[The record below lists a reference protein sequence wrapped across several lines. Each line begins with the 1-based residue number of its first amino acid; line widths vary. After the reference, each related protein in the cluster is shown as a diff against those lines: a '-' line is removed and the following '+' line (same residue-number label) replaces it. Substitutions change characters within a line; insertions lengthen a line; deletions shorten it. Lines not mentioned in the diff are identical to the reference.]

1 MRAVY
6 LRSLIVFIFIT
17 SLVFTTTAQ
26 DKDQRSVLTQLSDEL
41 NKEHQLKREEVL
53 LRARRLGIPVRQI
66 TKEGITIELQGFENG
81 QPVYYITHNRAGA
94 NTIKTNELWPGGATG
109 LDLTGQGQKLGMW
122 DAGATRLS
130 HQELTGRVTQADDAT
145 ILHDH
150 ATHVATTMIGAGV
163 VSDARGMSYQATLD
177 AYDWNNDLSEMAA
190 AAANGLKVSQHSYGF
205 LTGWHY
211 SNDEW
216 FWYGNPTISE
226 TTDYRFGFYDQNT
239 QQWDVVAN
247 NAPNYLIVK
256 SAGNDRG
263 SGPAP
268 GTQHKVW
275 VSGAWELS
283 TTVREIDGATAGY
296 DCIPTNG
303 NAKNIMTVGAVTATG
318 EMSSFSSWG
327 PTDDG
332 RIKPDIVAKGVSV
345 YSGLA
350 SADDAYA
357 SWNGTSMSGP
367 MVSGS
372 VGLLLQHRQNLKGV
386 DNPMLSSS
394 MKALIIHTA
403 DELGGNPGP
412 DYSNGWGMMNTRKA
426 ADLMSKDAMDG
437 FNFNIRE
444 YTLNNG
450 QTIEFTVKASGDEPL
465 ITTIAWNDPA
475 GTPPAYSLNPTT
487 SMLVNDLDVRIQ
499 GNSTTYQPWI
509 LDPAIPANA
518 ATTGDNFRDNVEQVH
533 IANPVAGEIYTI
545 TINHKNALASASQM
559 VSVIVSGITSD
570 NVINPVAFSATTMGM
585 QNIKLDWTKNNQN
598 NDVLVLTSSN
608 STFGTPSNGTSYTVG
623 SDITGGGKVLYKGSA
638 VEYSHENL
646 TPGQTY
652 YYRIFSFDSENEYSS
667 GKAANATTLATDVSI
682 GNESL
687 LGRLPFNFNWDYSLT
702 QSIYLNDDIGRSE
715 GTIEAIEYA
724 YNFDAPLTNKPIKIW
739 MGETTSTNLSAGWI
753 DPASLQLVFDGNLDF
768 LAGGHTIKI
777 NLNNTFEYNGGNLV
791 IYNYK
796 SDDSWTNGKFFLSTA
811 IASSGRS
818 MYIWQD
824 DIAYDPNTPPAGSLL
839 DYFPNTTLFFKQVV
853 PTFTITMEVNPVSS
867 GTTNGA
873 GTYEQGE
880 TANLTAT
887 PAYGYS
893 FVNWT
898 EGGTEVSTQAA
909 YSFEVTADR
918 TLTAQFAI
926 NTYTLTYTAGT
937 NGSLTGTLS
946 QTVNHGASGTAITA
960 VPATNYHFVQWSD
973 GSTANPRT
981 DSNVTGNIS
990 VTAQFAINT
999 YTLTY
1004 TAGANGSLTGTLSQ
1018 TVDHGASGTAVTAV
1032 PATNYH
1038 FVQWSDGSTANPRTD
1053 ENVTGNIS
1061 VTAQFAINTY
1071 TLTYTAGANG
1081 SLTGTL
1087 SQTVNHGASGTS
1099 VTAVPATNYHFVQWS
1114 DGSTANP
1121 RTDSNVTGNISVT
1134 AQFAIN
1140 TYTLTYTAGAN
1151 GSLTGTLSQT
1161 VDHGASGTAVTAV
1174 PATNYHFV
1182 QWSDGSTANPRT
1194 DSNVTGNISVTA
1206 QFAINTYTLTYTAGT
1221 NGSLTG
1227 TLSQTVNHGA
1237 SGTAI
1242 TAVPATNYHFVQ
1254 WSDGSTANPRT
1265 DSNVTGNI
1273 SVTAQFAIN
1282 TYTLTYTAGT
1292 NGSLTGTLS
1301 QTVNHGA
1308 SGTAVTAI
1316 PATNYHFVQWSDG
1329 STANPRTDSNVTGNI
1344 SVTAQFAINTYTL
1357 TYTAGTNGSLT
1368 GTLSQTVN
1376 HGASGTSVTA
1386 VPETNYHF
1394 VQWSDG
1400 STANPRTDSNVTGN
1414 ISVTAQFA
1422 INTYTLTYTAGANGS
1437 LTGTL
1442 SQTVNHGASGT
1453 SVTAVPATNY
1463 HFVQWSDGST
1473 ANPRTDSNVTGNI
1486 SLTAQFAI
1494 NTYTLT
1500 YTAGANGS
1508 LTGTLSQTVNHGAS
1522 GTAVTA
1528 VPATNYH
1535 FVQWSDGSTA
1545 NPRTDSNVTGNIS
1558 VTAQFA
1564 INTYTLT
1571 YTAGTNGS
1579 LTGTLSQTVNH
1590 GASGTAITAV
1600 PATNYHFVQWSDGST
1615 TNPRTDSNV
1624 TDNISVTAQFAI
1636 NTYTLTYTAGANG
1649 SLTGTLSQTVN
1660 HGASGTSV
1668 TAVPETNYHFVQW
1681 SDGSNANPRT
1691 DSNVTGNISVT
1702 AQFAINTYTLTYT
1715 AGANGSLTGTLSQT
1729 VNHGASGTSV
1739 TAVPATNYHF
1749 VQWSDGSTAN
1759 PRTDSN
1765 VTGNISVTAQF
1776 ALTASSYTLTYQAGT
1791 NGSLSGDLT
1800 QTVNHG
1806 ASGTAVTA
1814 VPATNYHFVQWSDG
1828 STVNPRTDSNV
1839 TGNISVT
1846 AQFAIN
1852 TYTLTYTAGANGSL
1866 TGTLSQTVN
1875 HGASGTSVT
1884 AVPETNYHFVQWS
1897 DGSTA
1902 NPRTDSNVTGNI
1914 SVTAQF
1920 AINTYT
1926 LTYTAGT
1933 NGSLTGTLSQTVNHG
1948 ASGTAIT
1955 AVPATNYHFVQWS
1968 DGSTTNPRTDS
1979 NVTDNIS
1986 VTAQFAINTYTLTY
2000 TAGANGSLT
2009 GTLSQTVNHGASG
2022 TSVTAVPET
2031 NYHFVQWSDGSN
2043 ANPRTDS
2050 NVTGNISV
2058 TAQFAIN
2065 TYTLTYT
2072 AGTNGSLTGTLSQ
2085 TVNHGASGTAI
2096 TAVPATNYHFVQWSD
2111 GSTANPRTDSNVTG
2125 NISVT
2130 AQFAINT
2137 YTLTYTAGTNG
2148 SLTGTLS
2155 QTVNHGASGTAV
2167 TAIPATNYHFVQW
2180 SDGST
2185 ANPRTDSN
2193 VTGNISV
2200 TAQFAINT
2208 YTLTYT
2214 AGTNGSLTGTLSQTV
2229 NHGASGTSVTAVPET
2244 NYHFVQWSDG
2254 STANPRTDSNVTGNI
2269 SVTAQFAINTYT
2281 LTYTA
2286 GANGSLTGTLSQTV
2300 NHGASGTSVTAVPA
2314 TNYHFVQWSDGSTAN
2329 PRTDSNV
2336 TGNISL
2342 TAQFAI
2348 NTYTLTYTAGANGS
2362 LTGTLSQTVNHGAS
2376 GTAVTAVPA
2385 TNYHFV
2391 QWSDGST
2398 ANPRTDSNVTG
2409 NISVTAQF
2417 AINTYTLTYTAGTN
2431 GSLTGTLSQTVN
2443 HGASGTAITAVPAT
2457 NYHFVQ
2463 WSDGSTTNPR
2473 TDSNVTDNIS
2483 VTAQFAINTYTLT
2496 YTAGANGSLTGTLSQ
2511 TVNHGASGTAVTAVP
2526 ATNYHFVQWSD
2537 GSTANPRT
2545 DENVTANI
2553 SVTAQFALTASS
2565 YTLTYQAGAN
2575 GSLSGDLIQTVN
2587 HGATGTAVTAVPA
2600 TNYHF
2605 VQWSDGSTTNPR
2617 TDSNVTGNISVTAQ
2631 FAINTYTLT
2640 YTAGA
2645 NGSLTG
2651 TLSQTVNHGA
2661 SGTAITAVPAT
2672 NYHFVQWSDGST
2684 ANPRTDSNVTGNIS
2698 VTAQFAINTYT
2709 LTYTAGANGSL
2720 TGTLSQTV
2728 NHGASGTA
2736 VTAVPATNYH
2746 FVQWSDGSTA
2756 NPRTDSN
2763 VTGNISV
2770 TAQFA
2775 IYTYTLTYTAGA
2787 NGSLTGTL
2795 SQTVNHGASGTEVT
2809 AVPATNY
2816 HFVQWSDGSTANPR
2830 TDENVTANISVTA
2843 QFALT
2848 ASSYTLTYQAG
2859 ANGSL
2864 SGDLIQ
2870 TVNHGATG
2878 TAVTAVP
2885 ATNYHFVQWSDGST
2899 TNPRTDSNV
2908 TDNISVTAQFAI
2920 NTYTLTYTAGAN
2932 GSLTGT
2938 LSQTVNHGASGTEV
2952 TAVPATNYHFV
2963 QWSDGS
2969 SANPRTDENVMGDIT
2984 VTAEFAI
2991 TEIPVY
2997 NLTLSAD
3004 PTEGG
3009 TLTGAGDY
3017 EEGSAIT
3024 ILATENEGYSFIAWI
3039 DNELNIISE
3048 HAEYTFNM
3056 PANDLTLTAYFD
3068 IIESTELVDKGN
3080 FNLYPNPS
3088 KNYVEM
3094 TSSVRITEIR
3104 VIDINGK
3111 TMEYIYD
3118 LWSFHHK
3125 LSISDYHP
3133 GLYFIHI
3140 KTENGIIIKKLQV
3153 VR

>member
-1 MRAVY
+1 MRAAY
-6 LRSLIVFIFIT
+6 LRSLIVLIFIT

-26 DKDQRSVLTQLSDEL
+26 ERDQRSVLIQLSKEM

-53 LRARRLGIPVRQI
+53 VRARRLGIPVRQVS
-66 TKEGITIELQGFENG
+66 KEGETIELQGFENG
-81 QPVYYITHNRAGA
+81 QPVYYITLNRDGA

-109 LDLTGQGQKLGMW
+109 LDLAGQGQKLGMW

-145 ILHDH
+145 SLHDH

-177 AYDWNNDLSEMAA
+177 AYDWNNDASEMAA
-190 AAANGLKVSQHSYGF
+190 AAANGLKVSQHSYGS
-205 LTGWHY
+205 LAGWHY

-216 FWYGNPTISE
+216 LWYGSPTISE
-226 TTDYRFGFYDQNT
+226 TTDFWFGFYDQKA
-239 QQWDVVAN
+239 QQWDIVAN

-263 SGPAP
+263 YGPAP
-268 GTQHKVW
+268 GTQHQ
-275 VSGAWELS
+275 AWIDGGWALS
-283 TTVREIDGATAGY
+283 TTVRDIDGGTSGY
-296 DCIPTNG
+296 DCIPTYS
-303 NAKNIMTVGAVTATG
+303 NAKNIMTVGAVTSTG
-318 EMSSFSSWG
+318 EMSSFSGWG

-345 YSGLA
+345 YSGLS

-386 DNPMLSSS
+386 DNPMLSST

-403 DELGGNPGP
+403 DALGGNPGP
-412 DYSNGWGMMNTRKA
+412 NYRNGWGMMNTRKA
-426 ADLMSKDAMDG
+426 ADLMSKDALDG
-437 FNFNIRE
+437 FNFNIKE
-444 YTLNNG
+444 YALNNG

-465 ITTIAWNDPA
+465 IATIAWNDPA

-487 SMLVNDLDVRIQ
+487 LMLVNDLDVRIQ

-518 ATTGDNFRDNVEQVH
+518 ATTGDNFRDNLEQVY
-533 IANPVAGEIYTI
+533 IANPVPGEIYTI
-545 TINHKNALASASQM
+545 TISHKNALASASQM

-585 QNIKLDWTKNNQN
+585 NQIKLGWTKNNQN
-598 NDVLVLTSSN
+598 NDVLLLTSSSN
-608 STFGTPSNGTSYTVG
+608 TFGTPTNGNSYSVG
-623 SDITGGGKVLYKGSA
+623 SEITGGGTVIYKGSV

-652 YYRIFSFDSENEYSS
+652 YYKIFSFDSENEYSS
-667 GKAANATTLATDVSI
+667 GKGVNTTTLNTDVSI
-682 GNESL
+682 GNGSYQ
-687 LGRLPFNFNWDYSLT
+687 GRLPFNFNWDYSLT
-702 QSIYLNDDIGRSE
+702 QSIYLNEDIGRSE
-715 GTIEAIEYA
+715 GTIEAIQYA
-724 YNFDAPLTNKPIKIW
+724 YNFDAPLTNKHIKIW
-739 MGETTSTNLSAGWI
+739 MGETTSTNLSGGWI
-753 DPASLQLVFDGNLDF
+753 DPASLHLVFDGNLDF
-768 LAGGHTIKI
+768 LAGEHTIKI

-791 IYNYK
+791 IYSYK
-796 SDDSWTNGKFFLSTA
+796 SDDSWTNGKFFLSTV
-811 IASSGRS
+811 IASAGRS
-818 MYIWQD
+818 RYVWQD
-824 DIAYDPNTPPAGSLL
+824 YNAYDPSSPPTGTLV
-839 DYFPNTTLFFKQVV
+839 DEFPNTKLFFKQVV
-853 PTFTITMEVNPVSS
+853 PNFTITTVVNPVSS
-867 GTTNGA
+867 GTANGA
-873 GTYEQGE
+873 GTYAQGE
-880 TANLTAT
+880 TANLTAS
-887 PAYGYS
+887 PADGYS

-898 EGGTEVSTQAA
+898 EGGTEVSTLPA

-937 NGSLTGTLS
+937 NGSLTGTTS
-946 QTVNHGASGTAITA
+946 QTVNHGASGTAVTA

-1004 TAGANGSLTGTLSQ
+1004 TAGANGSLTGTASQTVNHGASGTAVTAVPATNYHFVQWSDGSTANPRTDDNVIGDISVTAQFAINTYTLTYTAGANGSLIGTASQTVNHGASGTAVTAVPATNYHFVQWSDGSTANPRTDSNVTGNISVTAQFAFNTYTLTYTAGANGSLTGTLSQ
-1018 TVDHGASGTAVTAV
+1018 TVNHGASGTAVTAV

-1053 ENVTGNIS
+1053 ENVIGDISVTAQFAINTYALTYTAGTNGSLTGTLSQTVNHGASGTSVTAVPATNYHFVQWSDGSTANPRTDSNVTGNISVTAQFAINTYTLTYTAGTNGSLTGTLSQTVNHGASGTAVTAVPATNYHFVQWSDGSTANPRTDSNVTGNIS

-1151 GSLTGTLSQT
+1151 GSITGTLSQTVNHGASGTSVTAVPATNYHFVQWSDGSTANPRTDSNVTGNISVTAQFAINTYTLTYAAEPNGSLTGTLSQT
-1161 VDHGASGTAVTAV
+1161 VDHGASGTAVTAVPATNYHFVQWSDGSTANPRTDSNVTGNISVIAQFAINTYTLTYTAGANGSLTGTLSQTVNHGASGTAVTAVPATNYHFVQWSDGSTTNPRTDSNVTGNISVIAQFAINTYTLTYTAGANGSLTGTASQTVNHGASGTAVTAV

-1227 TLSQTVNHGA
+1227 TASQTVNHGA
-1237 SGTAI
+1237 SGTAV

-1265 DSNVTGNI
+1265 D
-1273 SVTAQFAIN
+1273 
-1282 TYTLTYTAGT
+1282 
-1292 NGSLTGTLS
+1292 
-1301 QTVNHGA
+1301 
-1308 SGTAVTAI
+1308 
-1316 PATNYHFVQWSDG
+1316 
-1329 STANPRTDSNVTGNI
+1329 
-1344 SVTAQFAINTYTL
+1344 
-1357 TYTAGTNGSLT
+1357 
-1368 GTLSQTVN
+1368 
-1376 HGASGTSVTA
+1376 
-1386 VPETNYHF
+1386 E
-1394 VQWSDG
+1394 
-1400 STANPRTDSNVTGN
+1400 NVTGN

-1437 LTGTL
+1437 LTGTA

-1453 SVTAVPATNY
+1453 AVTAVPATNY

-1473 ANPRTDSNVTGNI
+1473 ANPRTDENVTGDI
-1486 SLTAQFAI
+1486 SVTAQFAI
-1494 NTYTLT
+1494 NTYALT
-1500 YTAGANGS
+1500 YTAGTNGS

-1571 YTAGTNGS
+1571 YTAG
-1579 LTGTLSQTVNH
+1579 
-1590 GASGTAITAV
+1590 
-1600 PATNYHFVQWSDGST
+1600 
-1615 TNPRTDSNV
+1615 
-1624 TDNISVTAQFAI
+1624 
-1636 NTYTLTYTAGANG
+1636 ANG
-1649 SLTGTLSQTVN
+1649 SLTGT
-1660 HGASGTSV
+1660 A
-1668 TAVPETNYHFVQW
+1668 
-1681 SDGSNANPRT
+1681 R
-1691 DSNVTGNISVT
+1691 
-1702 AQFAINTYTLTYT
+1702 
-1715 AGANGSLTGTLSQT
+1715 
-1729 VNHGASGTSV
+1729 
-1739 TAVPATNYHF
+1739 
-1749 VQWSDGSTAN
+1749 
-1759 PRTDSN
+1759 
-1765 VTGNISVTAQF
+1765 
-1776 ALTASSYTLTYQAGT
+1776 
-1791 NGSLSGDLT
+1791 

-1814 VPATNYHFVQWSDG
+1814 VPA
-1828 STVNPRTDSNV
+1828 
-1839 TGNISVT
+1839 
-1846 AQFAIN
+1846 
-1852 TYTLTYTAGANGSL
+1852 
-1866 TGTLSQTVN
+1866 
-1875 HGASGTSVT
+1875 
-1884 AVPETNYHFVQWS
+1884 
-1897 DGSTA
+1897 
-1902 NPRTDSNVTGNI
+1902 
-1914 SVTAQF
+1914 
-1920 AINTYT
+1920 
-1926 LTYTAGT
+1926 
-1933 NGSLTGTLSQTVNHG
+1933 
-1948 ASGTAIT
+1948 
-1955 AVPATNYHFVQWS
+1955 
-1968 DGSTTNPRTDS
+1968 
-1979 NVTDNIS
+1979 
-1986 VTAQFAINTYTLTY
+1986 
-2000 TAGANGSLT
+2000 
-2009 GTLSQTVNHGASG
+2009 
-2022 TSVTAVPET
+2022 
-2031 NYHFVQWSDGSN
+2031 
-2043 ANPRTDS
+2043 
-2050 NVTGNISV
+2050 
-2058 TAQFAIN
+2058 
-2065 TYTLTYT
+2065 
-2072 AGTNGSLTGTLSQ
+2072 
-2085 TVNHGASGTAI
+2085 
-2096 TAVPATNYHFVQWSD
+2096 
-2111 GSTANPRTDSNVTG
+2111 
-2125 NISVT
+2125 
-2130 AQFAINT
+2130 
-2137 YTLTYTAGTNG
+2137 
-2148 SLTGTLS
+2148 
-2155 QTVNHGASGTAV
+2155 
-2167 TAIPATNYHFVQW
+2167 
-2180 SDGST
+2180 
-2185 ANPRTDSN
+2185 
-2193 VTGNISV
+2193 
-2200 TAQFAINT
+2200 
-2208 YTLTYT
+2208 
-2214 AGTNGSLTGTLSQTV
+2214 
-2229 NHGASGTSVTAVPET
+2229 T

-2286 GANGSLTGTLSQTV
+2286 GANGSLTGTASQTV
-2300 NHGASGTSVTAVPA
+2300 NHGASGTAVTAVPA

-2329 PRTDSNV
+2329 PRTDENV
-2336 TGNISL
+2336 TGDISV

-2348 NTYTLTYTAGANGS
+2348 NTYALTYTAGTNGS

-2417 AINTYTLTYTAGTN
+2417 AINTYTLTYTAGAN
-2431 GSLTGTLSQTVN
+2431 GSLTGTARQTVN
-2443 HGASGTAITAVPAT
+2443 HGASGTAVTAVPAT

-2463 WSDGSTTNPR
+2463 WSDGSTANPR
-2473 TDSNVTDNIS
+2473 TDSNVTGNIS

-2496 YTAGANGSLTGTLSQ
+2496 YTAGTNGSLTGTASQ

-2545 DENVTANI
+2545 DK
-2553 SVTAQFALTASS
+2553 
-2565 YTLTYQAGAN
+2565 
-2575 GSLSGDLIQTVN
+2575 
-2587 HGATGTAVTAVPA
+2587 
-2600 TNYHF
+2600 
-2605 VQWSDGSTTNPR
+2605 
-2617 TDSNVTGNISVTAQ
+2617 NVTGNISVTAQ

-2661 SGTAITAVPAT
+2661 SGTAITAVPAANYHFVQWSDGSTANPRTDENVTGNISVTAQFAINTYTLTYTAGANGSLTGTLSQTVDHGANGTAVTAVPATNYHFVQWSDGSTANPRTDSNVTGDISMTAQFTLTESSYTLTYQAGANGTLSGDLIQTVNHGANGTAVTAVPAT

-2709 LTYTAGANGSL
+2709 LTYTAETNGGL
-2720 TGTLSQTV
+2720 TGTLSQTI

-2756 NPRTDSN
+2756 NPRTDEN

-2775 IYTYTLTYTAGA
+2775 INSYTLTYTAGA

-2795 SQTVNHGASGTEVT
+2795 SQTVNHDANGTTVT

-2830 TDENVTANISVTA
+2830 TDENVTEDISVTA

-2848 ASSYTLTYQAG
+2848 AITYTLTYQAG
-2859 ANGSL
+2859 ANGTL

-2870 TVNHGATG
+2870 TVNHGANG

-2899 TNPRTDSNV
+2899 ANPRTDSNV
-2908 TDNISVTAQFAI
+2908 TGDISVTAQFAI
-2920 NTYTLTYTAGAN
+2920 NTYTLNYTAGAN

-2938 LSQTVNHGASGTEV
+2938 LSQTVDHGASGTAI

-2969 SANPRTDENVMGDIT
+2969 TANPRTDENVTEDIN

-2991 TEIPVY
+2991 TVIPVY
-2997 NLTLSAD
+2997 NLVLLAD

-3009 TLTGAGDY
+3009 KLTGAGDY
-3017 EEGSAIT
+3017 EKGSTIT
-3024 ILATENEGYSFIAWI
+3024 ILATENEGYRFIAWT
-3039 DNELNIISE
+3039 DKDLNIISD

-3056 PANDLTLTAYFD
+3056 PANDLALTAYYD
-3068 IIESTELVDKGN
+3068 IIESTELIEKGK
-3080 FNLYPNPS
+3080 FKLYPNPAS
-3088 KNYVEM
+3088 NYVEI
-3094 TSSVRITEIR
+3094 TSSILISEIRIT
-3104 VIDINGK
+3104 DINGR
-3111 TMEYIYD
+3111 TMEYISD
-3118 LWSFHHK
+3118 LRSSHHK
-3125 LSISDYHP
+3125 LSISAYHP

-3140 KTENGIIIKKLQV
+3140 KTEAGTGVRKLQIL
-3153 VR
+3153 R